1 MRHSALVILV
11 VSIGVVMVCETAQAQ
26 HLGYKNQALNSS
38 IVDGTALG
46 LHGSGFLE
54 YARGEPGWTLAG
66 GVAVGQ
72 GMLRAGYA
80 EGYVDR
86 FYSLGYA
93 RTLTSTRAGAIGSFS
108 SGLDFTLGYNGHRF
122 FGYAQR
128 AARIA
133 IPLTLR
139 VGPPLRNSLALY
151 VAPFGEVGRA
161 RLLHAQCETAFTCT
175 APIGYSDD
183 VTRAAGVGAGAEF
196 TVRRLSLDLQFRDL
210 LARDMMYDRYP
221 TASGVQMQLGLR
233 LRF

>member
-1 MRHSALVILV
+1 MRRSVVMTLV
-11 VSIGVVMVCETAQAQ
+11 VSMALVPVCETAQAQ
-26 HLGYKNQALNSS
+26 HLGYKSQALDASM
-38 IVDGTALG
+38 VDGTALG

-72 GMLRAGYA
+72 GMLRASYA

-93 RTLTSTRAGAIGSFS
+93 RTLTSTRAGVIGAFS
-108 SGLDFTLGYNGHRF
+108 TGLDFTAAYNGHRF

-151 VAPFGEVGRA
+151 VAPFGEIGRA
-161 RLLHAQCETAFTCT
+161 RLLHAHCSNAFSCT
-175 APIGYSDD
+175 APVWYSDD
-183 VTRAAGVGAGAEF
+183 VTRAAGVGAGGEI
-196 TVRRLSLDLQFRDL
+196 TIRRLSIDLQFRDL
-210 LARDMMYDRYP
+210 LSRDFVYDRYP
-221 TASGVQMQLGLR
+221 TASGVQMQLGFS